1 MNLEKDGKNLIIILT
16 ELAVIFLMVF
26 NVLPREASLFLTGLM
41 IFYFIFSPLEDSL
54 WVFIASIPLFVALPI
69 TENFD
74 TMANWRILLA
84 VLFVVLFF
92 KSGISINLIRNN
104 IKHHQWEYLV
114 GIFLLIGCFSLLKAD
129 NVWIGVKKLLFI
141 INIFLLYIII
151 RNLVVKNKEITFK
164 IIGAIKVAIGL
175 TLGIGFVQFIA
186 VFFVRL
192 FPFWQFWARRV
203 IDVFYGQDL
212 SNLLSYS
219 NTWFSYYASLP
230 ATLRMFSVFP
240 DSHSFAF
247 FCILALPFFL
257 TLIFLQRKGESDSLF
272 GSRILKYLLL
282 IVCLLAIIFS
292 GSRGAWVS
300 ALGALLIFLFILFLY
315 WSPTMRSWTN
325 FFTPHLSRI
334 DTERQKNKKSLKGA
348 GFIPKSSE
356 NWRKQIGLILGCLII
371 FFLLFP
377 ISSRILL
384 FSQQVQLERP
394 LSLEG
399 LSLFERARS
408 IIDFDEISV
417 RSRLEIWQRTV
428 DSIIIHPFL
437 GVGIGN
443 YPTVL
448 NEKMSSAKKGS
459 SAHCLYLD
467 IASEMG
473 VFALLILLVIFWQI
487 LKRAW
492 FIFQG
497 KTKEDNLYLQTWAGF
512 FVLALVWILGYSLFD
527 VVLFNDKVFLFF
539 VANLGLLYATNSSL
553 SFR

>member
-1 MNLEKDGKNLIIILT
+1 MNDAKVKNLIIILT

-26 NVLPREASLFLTGLM
+26 NVLPREAGLFLTGIM

-92 KSGISINLIRNN
+92 KSGISISLIKDNFGRWKLKEN
-104 IKHHQWEYLV
+104 IKHYQWEYLV
-114 GIFLLIGCFSLLKAD
+114 GVFLLIGCFSLLKAD
-129 NVWIGVKKLLFI
+129 NIWIGVKKLLFI

-151 RNLVVKNKEITFK
+151 RNLAVKNKEIAFK
-164 IIGAIKVAIGL
+164 IIGAMKVAIGL
-175 TLGIGFVQFIA
+175 ILGIVFVQFIA

-203 IDVFYGQDL
+203 IGVFYGQDL

-230 ATLRMFSVFP
+230 ATLRMFSIFP

-247 FCILALPFFL
+247 FCILTLPFFL
-257 TLIFLQRKGESDSLF
+257 TLIYLQRKGESNSLF
-272 GSRILKYLLL
+272 GSRIPKYLLL

-315 WSPTMRSWTN
+315 WSPTMRSWKD
-325 FFTPHLSRI
+325 F
-334 DTERQKNKKSLKGA
+334 
-348 GFIPKSSE
+348 FIPKSSE
-356 NWRKQIGLILGCLII
+356 NWRKQISLILGCLII

-417 RSRLEIWQRTV
+417 RSRLEIWQRTA

-443 YPTVL
+443 YPAVL
-448 NEKMSSAKKGS
+448 NEKMSLAKKGA

-527 VVLFNDKVFLFF
+527 VVLLNDKVFLFF
-539 VANLGLLYATNSSL
+539 VANIGLLYATNSSF